1 MVSPLLVN
9 HHDRRLPVHRKEQ
22 LMQSAPYTTEPAVN
36 PLAPLAELAGWL
48 MSTTMHVVLGLLAG
62 MVVARV
68 MRRRHL
74 RWTWAA
80 SALAPVVLDPTMFPG
95 WSLTLASGALCAAVC
110 GRRWHREDLMAGGDL
125 AEIAADRDGP
135 LDALRSLSRQLWGRI
150 APSPALTALRDGK
163 MAIGRTESGETISIP
178 FGVSDG
184 GRHALIVG
192 ATGSGKTVTQ
202 TWIAA
207 QAVEAGL
214 GAIVVDPKG
223 DPRMRGHLLDAAEK
237 TGRRFVEWSPLGPS
251 VYNPFGHGAASEIA
265 DKALAGERFTE
276 PHYQRQ
282 AQRYLGHAV
291 RALRGAGIEVSLP
304 ALVEHLDPA
313 RLEVL
318 ARALPDQQLAQATHE
333 YLDSLTPR
341 QRADLGG
348 VRDRLAIMAE
358 SDVGP
363 WLDPATP
370 GAHTFDLLRAVRER
384 AVVYFDLKADAWP
397 LLAHML
403 GVAIV
408 QDLQT
413 TVAALQGSPV
423 ATVVVI
429 DEFAA
434 IAAEQ
439 VVHLFGRARSA
450 GINLLLGTQ
459 ELSDLRLEGRR
470 QLLEQ
475 VLGNLS
481 ALVVHRQVVPE
492 SSELISQLAG
502 SRGVWRTSHSDSGHW
517 TRTRSSA
524 ALLAPEEIRTL
535 PAGWAATI
543 ELGGG
548 AGVRVGQVF
557 SSVVQS
563 TARRVR

>member
-1 MVSPLLVN
+1 MPSS
-9 HHDRRLPVHRKEQ
+9 R
-22 LMQSAPYTTEPAVN
+22 STTEHPPN

-48 MSTTMHVVLGLLAG
+48 TSTMLHIAIGVLVG
-62 MVVARV
+62 MVAAHL
-68 MRRRHL
+68 MRHRHL

-80 SALAPVVLDPTMFPG
+80 LGLAVLVLARSTFAG
-95 WSLTLASGALCAAVC
+95 WGTTLDTAALCATVR
-110 GRRWHREDLMAGGDL
+110 GRHWHREDLIAGGDL
-125 AEIAADRDGP
+125 AKIAASRRGP
-135 LDALRSLSRQLWGRI
+135 LAALRTLSQRLSQHFV
-150 APSPALTALRDGK
+150 PSPTQNALRDER
-163 MAIGRTESGETISIP
+163 MVIGRTDTAETMSIP
-178 FGVSDG
+178 FGAADG
-184 GRHALIVG
+184 GRHTLIVG
-192 ATGSGKTVTQ
+192 ATGSGKTVTE
-202 TWIAA
+202 TWVASRAI
-207 QAVEAGL
+207 EAGL
-214 GAIVVDPKG
+214 GAVVVDPKG
-223 DPRMRGHLLDAAEK
+223 DARMRGHLADAARRA
-237 TGRRFVEWSPLGPS
+237 GRQYVEWTPQGPS
-251 VYNPFGHGAASEIA
+251 AYNPFGHGSPSEIA

-291 RALRGAGIEVSLP
+291 RALRGSETPVSLSG
-304 ALVEHLDPA
+304 LVQQLDPSQ
-313 RLEVL
+313 LEVL
-318 ARALPDQQLAQATHE
+318 ARSLPEHQAQATYE

-358 SDVGP
+358 SDVAP

-370 GAHTFDLLRAVRER
+370 GAQAFDLLSAIRQR

-397 LLAHML
+397 LLARML

-413 TVAALQGSPV
+413 TMAALQASPV

-459 ELSDLRLEGRR
+459 ELSDLRPEGRK

-481 ALVVHRQVVPE
+481 CVLAHRQVVPE
-492 SSELISQLAG
+492 SAELIARLAG
-502 SRGVWRTSHSDSGHW
+502 SRGVWRTSQSNKGHW

-524 ALLAPEEIRTL
+524 PLL
-535 PAGWAATI
+535 PAEDICDLPPGWAAVI
-543 ELGGG
+543 ELGGS
-548 AGVRVGQVF
+548 ASARIVEVF
-557 SSVVQS
+557 SSPRRPRLKAPIASRWRSSMAAVIASVRF
-563 TARRVR
+563 ARR

>member
-1 MVSPLLVN
+1 
-9 HHDRRLPVHRKEQ
+9 
-22 LMQSAPYTTEPAVN
+22 MQSAPYTTEPAVN

-48 MSTTMHVVLGLLAG
+48 MSTTVHVILGVIAG
-62 MVVARV
+62 MIVARV
-68 MRRRHL
+68 MRQRHL

-80 SALAPVVLDPTMFPG
+80 SALAPVVLDPSMFAG
-95 WSLTLASGALCAAVC
+95 WSLTVATGALCAAKR

-125 AEIAADRDGP
+125 AEIAARRDGP
-135 LDALRSLSRQLWGRI
+135 LDALRSLSRQLSQRI
-150 APSPALTALRDGK
+150 GPSSELTALRDGR
-163 MAIGRTESGETISIP
+163 MVIGRTNSGETMSIP
-178 FGVSDG
+178 FSDG
-184 GRHALIVG
+184 DGGKHTLIVG

-202 TWIAA
+202 TWIVAR
-207 QAVEAGL
+207 AVEAGL
-214 GAIVVDPKG
+214 GAVVIDPKG
-223 DPRMRGHLLDAAEK
+223 DPRMREHLLDAAQQA
-237 TGRRFVEWSPLGPS
+237 GRRFVEWSPLGPC
-251 VYNPFGHGAASEIA
+251 VYNPFGHGTASEIA

-291 RALRGAGIEVSLP
+291 RALRGAGSEVSLA
-304 ALVEHLDPA
+304 ALVEQLDPA

-318 ARALPDQQLAQATHE
+318 ARTLPEQHAQATHE
-333 YLDSLTPR
+333 YLDSLTSR

-363 WLDPATP
+363 WLDPTTP
-370 GAHTFDLLRAVRER
+370 DAHTFDLLSAVRER
-384 AVVYFDLKADAWP
+384 AVVYFDLKSKAWP

-413 TVAALQGSPV
+413 TVAALQRSPV
-423 ATVVVI
+423 ATVVAI
-429 DEFAA
+429 DEFAS
-434 IAAEQ
+434 IGAEQ
-439 VVHLFGRARSA
+439 VVDLFGTARSA
-450 GINLLLGTQ
+450 GINLLLGAQ
-459 ELSDLRLEGRR
+459 EMFDLRLEGRK

-475 VLGNLS
+475 VLGNLA

-492 SSELISQLAG
+492 SIELICQLAG
-502 SRGVWRTSHSDSGHW
+502 SRGVWRTSQSDSGHW

-524 ALLAPEEIRTL
+524 PLLTADEIREL
-535 PAGWAATI
+535 PAGRAAII

-548 AGVRVGQVF
+548 GGVCIGQVF
-557 SSVVQS
+557 ASVIRS
-563 TARRVR
+563 GGRRARRRVG

>member
-1 MVSPLLVN
+1 MPA
-9 HHDRRLPVHRKEQ
+9 HRKER
-22 LMQSAPYTTEPAVN
+22 LVPLSTYTTEPAVN
-36 PLAPLAELAGWL
+36 PSAPLVELAGQL
-48 MSTTMHVVLGLLAG
+48 TSTMLHMCCGLAVGLI
-62 MVVARV
+62 VAHAL
-68 MRRRHL
+68 RRRHL
-74 RWTWAA
+74 RWTWITA
-80 SALAPVVLDPTMFPG
+80 ALAPLALDSTTFQG
-95 WSLTLASGALCAAVC
+95 WSAALLTGVFCGALR
-110 GRRWHREDLMAGGDL
+110 GQSWHREDLMAGGDL
-125 AEIAADRDGP
+125 AEIAACRYGP
-135 LDALRSLSRQLWGRI
+135 LDLLRSLTRRLWRRVGG
-150 APSPALTALRDGK
+150 SSVLTAQGH
-163 MAIGRTESGETISIP
+163 GRMTLGCTNSGERISVP
-178 FGVSDG
+178 FGASDG
-184 GRHALIVG
+184 GRHTLIVG
-192 ATGSGKTVTQ
+192 ATGSGKTVTE
-202 TWIAA
+202 TWIAVRA
-207 QAVEAGL
+207 IESGFGAVV
-214 GAIVVDPKG
+214 IDPKG
-223 DPRMRGHLLDAAEK
+223 DNRMREQLAYAAQRA
-237 TGRRFVEWSPLGPS
+237 GCRFVEWSPRGPS
-251 VYNPFGHGAASEIA
+251 IYNPFGHGTASEIA

-291 RALRGAGIEVSLP
+291 RALRDCGIEVSLH
-304 ALVEHLDPA
+304 ALVELLDPG
-313 RLEVL
+313 RLEAL
-318 ARALPDQQLAQATHE
+318 ARRLPEQQEQVTCE
-333 YLDSLTPR
+333 YLRALTPR

-358 SDVGP
+358 SDVAP
-363 WLDPATP
+363 WLDPTTP
-370 GAHTFDLLRAVRER
+370 EAYTFDLLSTIGER

-413 TVAALQGSPV
+413 TVAALQSSPV

-492 SSELISQLAG
+492 SSELISRLAG
-502 SRGVWRTSHSDSGHW
+502 NRGVWRTSHSDNGRW

-524 ALLAPEEIRTL
+524 PLLEPREIRAL

-543 ELGGG
+543 ELGGN
-548 AGVRVGQVF
+548 AAVRIGQIF
-557 SSVVQS
+557 SSVAQPMG
-563 TARRVR
+563 RVS